1 MLGPPV
7 GLQGASG
14 GPPAYPAA
22 AAAAAA
28 GAAAAAPGGPQQ
40 QQQLPPPLPGTLEN
54 SDGAAFSAAAAKRIK
69 NRIKEILKWK
79 RDSFPGGQPV
89 SLSMQN
95 ITELFRNAYVACE
108 KTDGIRFLLFSKDRR
123 IYLIG
128 RRDEV
133 REISEMYLPRAA
145 DSSEAQEETLLDGEL
160 VLDQL
165 EGAAVWRFLVYDCI
179 SIDGNETIQKL
190 NLLKRLHAVRKQV
203 IEPLL
208 LLQLQQQQQQQTAA
222 AAAAAVGDSLPL
234 CSKPPMEIYLKDF
247 FEIFDLNSIRC
258 LSLRLPH
265 PSDGIIFTPV
275 APPYITGTSPLLLKW
290 KPPHLNTVDFSV
302 EPVYDLNGIPQI
314 FILCAGYRGVR
325 TFAGLILAPYGD
337 FYKELYELACNGCA
351 SGLIV
356 ECFWRPSAPVFTF
369 YPLLQQQQQQTLK
382 QQQQWA
388 ARNQGHPM
396 YDFDRGHWKEGGWVA
411 ERIRTD
417 KAMPNDMRVLMNV
430 KRSIDDGVSFL
441 ALQQEIEKYKQH
453 KKPRVADQCTGVSR
467 ESAAEV
473 SAAAKSKRAKKE

>member
-14 GPPAYPAA
+14 GPPGYPAA

-28 GAAAAAPGGPQQ
+28 GAAAAAAGAQQ
-40 QQQLPPPLPGTLEN
+40 QQLLPPPLPGTLEN
-54 SDGAAFSAAAAKRIK
+54 SEGAAFSAAAAKRIK

-79 RDSFPGGQPV
+79 RDSFP
-89 SLSMQN
+89 
-95 ITELFRNAYVACE
+95 ELFRNAYVACE

-160 VLDQL
+160 VMDQL

-222 AAAAAVGDSLPL
+222 AAAAAVGDSLPP

-290 KPPHLNTVDFSV
+290 KPPHLNTVCCCCCCCCCAAAAAAVLLLLLLLLLVLLLCCCCCCCAAAAAYFLTSFVQPSSFIYFCFYLFIYLFIYLFNIIIYSYFYFYYLFFLQVDFSV

-314 FILCAGYRGVR
+314 FILCAGYR
-325 TFAGLILAPYGD
+325 
-337 FYKELYELACNGCA
+337 
-351 SGLIV
+351 
-356 ECFWRPSAPVFTF
+356 
-369 YPLLQQQQQQTLK
+369 
-382 QQQQWA
+382 
-388 ARNQGHPM
+388 
-396 YDFDRGHWKEGGWVA
+396 
-411 ERIRTD
+411 
-417 KAMPNDMRVLMNV
+417 
-430 KRSIDDGVSFL
+430 VS
-441 ALQQEIEKYKQH
+441 EK
-453 KKPRVADQCTGVSR
+453 
-467 ESAAEV
+467 
-473 SAAAKSKRAKKE
+473 